1 MASDK
6 LKLPQ
11 FALIKQYLRGQIDAG
26 IWVVGTRTPSEN
38 ELASTF
44 SVSRMTARRAL
55 QELADEG
62 LLLRKPGM
70 GSFVAR
76 PKPVSPQLEITDP
89 LQQAQATGTYSNR
102 LIRLESMPASAD
114 IARLMEMGTGDS
126 VYELVIVHLDGQTPV
141 QWQQLTVNPAL
152 APALLKQTFNKITP
166 QAYLDWVSPS
176 TSVEHQLEAV
186 LPSASQRRE
195 LTLTEGPAAPCIKL
209 TRRCWTGQ
217 QVRCYSLSMHP
228 ANIYRLGTNLN

>member
-1 MASDK
+1 MASSK

-11 FALIKQYLRGQIDAG
+11 FALIKQYLRGQIDTG
-26 IWVVGTRTPSEN
+26 LWPVGTRTPSEN

-76 PKPVSPQLEITDP
+76 PEPVSPQLEIPDP
-89 LQQAQATGTYSNR
+89 LRQAQASGTYSNR
-102 LIRLESMPASAD
+102 LIRLESMPASPD
-114 IARLMEMGTGDS
+114 IARLMEMGSGDS
-126 VYELVIVHLDGQTPV
+126 IYELVIVHLDGQSPV

-166 QAYLDWVSPS
+166 QAYLDWVSPN
-176 TSVEHQLEAV
+176 TLVEHQLEAV

-195 LTLTEGPAAPCIKL
+195 LALTEGATAPCIKL
-209 TRRCWTGQ
+209 TRRCWAGQ
-217 QVRCYSLSMHP
+217 QVLCYSLSMHP

>member
-89 LQQAQATGTYSNR
+89 LQQAQATRILHCAYSVILPADVRRTR
-102 LIRLESMPASAD
+102 LA
-114 IARLMEMGTGDS
+114 
-126 VYELVIVHLDGQTPV
+126 
-141 QWQQLTVNPAL
+141 
-152 APALLKQTFNKITP
+152 K
-166 QAYLDWVSPS
+166 
-176 TSVEHQLEAV
+176 EAV
-186 LPSASQRRE
+186 
-195 LTLTEGPAAPCIKL
+195 
-209 TRRCWTGQ
+209 
-217 QVRCYSLSMHP
+217 
-228 ANIYRLGTNLN
+228 